1 MLLVCTLKQKKWA
14 HLDFHPA
21 AVAAEVEDV
30 DSRRAVAVVEA
41 EEGAD
46 SRLAAAGV
54 AAAAHVD
61 VVETAV
67 DVEDA
72 VGVVAEA
79 AAEEWEEAKRWWLSH
94 TDTRESSFRAAK
106 RTHC

>member
-1 MLLVCTLKQKKWA
+1 V
-14 HLDFHPA
+14 
-21 AVAAEVEDV
+21 AVAAEVEVV

-41 EEGAD
+41 EEGAVSRLEEEGAV

-54 AAAAHVD
+54 AAAARVD
-61 VVETAV
+61 VVETAA

-72 VGVVAEA
+72 VDVVVEV
-79 AAEEWEEAKRWWLSH
+79 AAEEWEEAKRWWLSR
-94 TDTRESSFRAAK
+94 TGTRESSFRAAK